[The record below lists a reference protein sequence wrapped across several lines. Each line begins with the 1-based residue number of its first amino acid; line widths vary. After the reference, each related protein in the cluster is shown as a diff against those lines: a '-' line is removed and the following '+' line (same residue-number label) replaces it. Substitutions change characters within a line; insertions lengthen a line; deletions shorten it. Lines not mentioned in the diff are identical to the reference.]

1 MTSMTGY
8 AYSETENKDSSVSV
22 EIKSVNA
29 RFLDVTINLPPYL
42 NRLEKRFRE
51 AIAEKVVRGKV
62 DVFIRVKE
70 TDPDCI
76 VTADIPAA
84 KFYARAILD
93 IASAVGAQKNDIL
106 SIVASQPGVLKTE
119 MTYDMEKYRNMI
131 FPAFTDALESF
142 CDDRKREGENLAC
155 DIEEKLETLFHAA
168 GFFKKRQGEM
178 DSLFKKQIAQ
188 KFNELLG
195 DAADEQRI
203 MTETAAMIVKYT
215 INEEVVR
222 LQSHLEALKNEML
235 TNDAPGKKIDFLCQ
249 EINREINTIG
259 SKSQF
264 ADVSAQVIAAKD
276 ALENIREQARN
287 IE

>member
-8 AYSETENKDSSVSV
+8 AYSETENRDSSVSV

-106 SIVASQPGVLKTE
+106 SG
-119 MTYDMEKYRNMI
+119 
-131 FPAFTDALESF
+131 
-142 CDDRKREGENLAC
+142 
-155 DIEEKLETLFHAA
+155 
-168 GFFKKRQGEM
+168 
-178 DSLFKKQIAQ
+178 
-188 KFNELLG
+188 
-195 DAADEQRI
+195 
-203 MTETAAMIVKYT
+203 
-215 INEEVVR
+215 
-222 LQSHLEALKNEML
+222 
-235 TNDAPGKKIDFLCQ
+235 GKIY
-249 EINREINTIG
+249 
-259 SKSQF
+259 
-264 ADVSAQVIAAKD
+264 
-276 ALENIREQARN
+276 
-287 IE
+287 